1 MEKTIQP
8 LGQLLQKGFVVIA
21 AKMLVQHLA
30 GQQLTQLQ
38 KRIKNGLP
46 FGIIRNFNRNTE
58 GYSLFACLSF
68 KTVMKELA
76 AIFIYMTLAFILL
89 LGSLVLKA
97 RIISQQ
103 KWVTLLF
110 LLSIAAYLISEL
122 LTPQQLSVES
132 GILLLFRL
140 AVPYLFWLYVKSVF
154 SDNFKL
160 KKGYFW
166 GLLGFVSIEFLCVWI
181 TMQKNDISDTTIILL
196 EMLSRTLSLLF
207 VVGGLWE
214 VARTKAIDLV
224 PSRIQYREILT
235 ISTALTIGLT
245 LLTELVFIQKS
256 VPEFLIVLQ
265 RFGILI
271 LIAYVLYRHIEFKN
285 EFYIT
290 ILQKTDTTIPEAP
303 DLDLLNALKNKMEA
317 GTWREEGLTIQKL
330 ADILQVKEYRLRKTI
345 NTHLAYRN
353 FNEFL
358 NFYRVEEAKKLLS
371 QTGKHELNIQEI
383 AFQLGYTSLSPF
395 NKAFKDNTGIT
406 PSEWRK
412 NDV

>member
-1 MEKTIQP
+1 MK
-8 LGQLLQKGFVVIA
+8 A
-21 AKMLVQHLA
+21 LA
-30 GQQLTQLQ
+30 
-38 KRIKNGLP
+38 P
-46 FGIIRNFNRNTE
+46 
-58 GYSLFACLSF
+58 
-68 KTVMKELA
+68 
-76 AIFIYMTLAFILL
+76 IFIYMTLAFILL

-97 RIISQQ
+97 RIIFQQ

-122 LTPQQLSVES
+122 LTPQQLSVGS

-140 AVPYLFWLYVKSVF
+140 AVPYLFWLYVKAVF

-160 KKGYFW
+160 KKGYLW

-196 EMLSRTLSLLF
+196 EMLSRTLSLIF

-245 LLTELVFIQKS
+245 LLTELVFIQKA
-256 VPEFLIVLQ
+256 VPDFLIVLQ
-265 RFGILI
+265 RFGILV
-271 LIAYVLYRHIEFKN
+271 LIAYVLYRHIEFQN

-290 ILQKTDTTIPEAP
+290 IAQKTDTTIPEVP

-317 GTWREEGLTIQKL
+317 GIWREEGLTIQKL

-358 NFYRVEEAKKLLS
+358 NFYRIEEAKKLLS
-371 QTGKHELNIQEI
+371 QKGKHELNIQEI

-395 NKAFKDNTGIT
+395 NKAFKDNTGVT
-406 PSEWRK
+406 PTEWRK
-412 NDV
+412 NEEKTS